1 MHTTTGSGVNSIGDI
16 SVMRYG
22 AVMPGRKFI
31 VGRVTLSDRAA
42 AGVYE
47 DASGPEIER
56 ALREFFDEE
65 MEFRARVL
73 PDDQGQIEAALREM
87 VSEGI
92 SLVVTTGGT
101 GPSAR
106 DVTPEATRAVIEKEL
121 PGFGE
126 IMRMKSF
133 EKVPTAILTRAVAGV
148 AGRSLIVNLPGRPT
162 AIAECLTLIA
172 PAIAECLD
180 HVAGWRP
187 KLAVA
192 KSSR

>member
-1 MHTTTGSGVNSIGDI
+1 MS
-16 SVMRYG
+16 
-22 AVMPGRKFI
+22 GRKFL

-42 AGVYE
+42 SGIYE

-56 ALREFFDEE
+56 VLRDFFDEE
-65 MEFRARVL
+65 MEFHARVL
-73 PDDQGQIEAALREM
+73 PDDRTAIEETLRAM
-87 VSEGI
+87 IDDGLPLI
-92 SLVVTTGGT
+92 VTTGGT

-106 DVTPEATRAVIEKEL
+106 DVTPEATRAVLEKEL

-133 EKVPTAILTRAVAGV
+133 ERVPTAILTRAVAGV
-148 AGRSLIVNLPGRPT
+148 AGRSLIVNLPGRPA
-162 AIAECLTLIA
+162 AIGECLALIA

-187 KLAVA
+187 GLVADRLA
-192 KSSR
+192 R

>member
-1 MHTTTGSGVNSIGDI
+1 MST
-16 SVMRYG
+16 
-22 AVMPGRKFI
+22 PKFA

-56 ALREFFDEE
+56 VLRGFFDEA
-65 MEFRARVL
+65 MEFHARVL
-73 PDDQGQIEAALREM
+73 PDERTSIEETLRAM
-87 VSEGI
+87 VEEGLPLI
-92 SLVVTTGGT
+92 VTTGGT
-101 GPSAR
+101 GPAER

-126 IMRMKSF
+126 IMRTKSF

-148 AGRSLIVNLPGRPT
+148 AGRSLIVNLPGRPA
-162 AIAECLTLIA
+162 AIGECLALIA

-187 KLAVA
+187 RLAAVKQA
-192 KSSR
+192 R

>member
-1 MHTTTGSGVNSIGDI
+1 MVSIHLVTVLSSASITEMEG
-16 SVMRYG
+16 G
-22 AVMPGRKFI
+22 KFK
-31 VGRVTLSDRAA
+31 VGRITLSDRAA
-42 AGVYE
+42 VGVYE

-56 ALREFFDEE
+56 VLGEFFAEVL
-65 MEFRARVL
+65 EFKARVL
-73 PDDQGQIEAALREM
+73 PDDRAGIEEALREM
-87 VSEGI
+87 VAEEI
-92 SLVVTTGGT
+92 PLIVTTGGT

-126 IMRMKSF
+126 IMRLKSF
-133 EKVPTAILTRAVAGV
+133 EKVPTSILTRAVAGV
-148 AGRSLIVNLPGRPT
+148 AGRSLVINLPGRPS

-187 KLAVA
+187 RLSAA
-192 KSSR
+192 KTRS

>member
-1 MHTTTGSGVNSIGDI
+1 MSK
-16 SVMRYG
+16 
-22 AVMPGRKFI
+22 AKFV

-56 ALREFFDEE
+56 VLRGFFDEE
-65 MEFRARVL
+65 MEFHARVL
-73 PDDQGQIEAALREM
+73 PDDRTAIEETLRAM
-87 VSEGI
+87 VDDGLPLI
-92 SLVVTTGGT
+92 VTTGGT

-126 IMRMKSF
+126 IMRMNSF
-133 EKVPTAILTRAVAGV
+133 EKVPTAILTRAVAGIT
-148 AGRSLIVNLPGRPT
+148 GCSLIVNLPGRPS
-162 AIAECLTLIA
+162 AVGECLDLIA

-187 KLAVA
+187 RLTAGRQA
-192 KSSR
+192 G

>member
-1 MHTTTGSGVNSIGDI
+1 MTEMDGCKL
-16 SVMRYG
+16 R
-22 AVMPGRKFI
+22 
-31 VGRVTLSDRAA
+31 VGRITLSDRAA
-42 AGVYE
+42 AGVYD

-56 ALREFFDEE
+56 VLGAFFDEAMKFE
-65 MEFRARVL
+65 VRVL
-73 PDDQGQIEAALREM
+73 PDDRAAIEEALREM
-87 VSEGI
+87 VAEQI
-92 SLVVTTGGT
+92 PLIITTGGT

-126 IMRMKSF
+126 IMRLKSF
-133 EKVPTAILTRAVAGV
+133 ERVPTSILTRAVAGV
-148 AGRSLIVNLPGRPT
+148 AGRSLVINLPGRPA

-187 KLAVA
+187 RLSAGKTR
-192 KSSR
+192 S